1 MNNKEYLVERLK
13 KAKIEISDQQCYQL
27 LQYYELLVERNKV
40 MNLTAITEFKEV
52 VDKHFVDSL
61 ALIALFGGQ
70 NETKAAVLGKSMIDL
85 GTGAGFPGIP
95 LKIVFPELKI
105 VLLDSLNKRIM
116 FLNDVI
122 NELGLENIDAY
133 HGRAEEFGRQKN
145 YREQFDF
152 CVSRAV
158 ANLST
163 LSEYCLPFVKVGGS
177 FIAYKSGSIEQ
188 EVNEARRAVR
198 VMGGNLIEVK
208 SFLLPQTDIERTLVH
223 IKKSDQTPKAY
234 PRKAG
239 KPSKEPIKC

>member
-223 IKKSDQTPKAY
+223 IKKSDQTPD
-234 PRKAG
+234 RK
-239 KPSKEPIKC
+239 SVV